1 MMNEILRWLAT
12 RAGKIALSH
21 PFGTTRPVP
30 QETSPRKPY
39 NKSFFDQA
47 CSVKMTV
54 NWPSSF
60 LVFMNVHSAS
70 VHKHT
75 KKNLA
80 NIQSSW
86 PRAWSVIHM
95 ATFPRFE
102 CFFNKVLQNSYV
114 LQTFSFLPY
123 RLELDLMLVI
133 DWFFRLFQFF
143 FHQDEFKNSSGR
155 PPGGPDHRWN
165 ADHYKKKKRR
175 NWIVVLKLLYWKLSV
190 AAHIKC
196 VFLFQF
202 GPQLRQNY
210 DNMLRK
216 FAKLTRYRDQT
227 SDAQVRFR
235 FGINTNWCFTFEI
248 KVWLQLCPPT

>member
-1 MMNEILRWLAT
+1 MLDRNSTSKERKLTSGIIRRLAGKMNEILRWLAT
-12 RAGKIALSH
+12 RAGKMALSH

-70 VHKHT
+70 VHKPT

-143 FHQDEFKNSSGR
+143 FS
-155 PPGGPDHRWN
+155 PRW
-165 ADHYKKKKRR
+165 
-175 NWIVVLKLLYWKLSV
+175 I
-190 AAHIKC
+190 
-196 VFLFQF
+196 
-202 GPQLRQNY
+202 
-210 DNMLRK
+210 
-216 FAKLTRYRDQT
+216 
-227 SDAQVRFR
+227 
-235 FGINTNWCFTFEI
+235 
-248 KVWLQLCPPT
+248 